1 MHSLDLACVTILV
14 MVNKQLNLVCLATIF
29 FFKKNIFQQ
38 MALFFI
44 QINFKE
50 FI

>member
-29 FFKKNIFQQ
+29 FKKNIFQQ